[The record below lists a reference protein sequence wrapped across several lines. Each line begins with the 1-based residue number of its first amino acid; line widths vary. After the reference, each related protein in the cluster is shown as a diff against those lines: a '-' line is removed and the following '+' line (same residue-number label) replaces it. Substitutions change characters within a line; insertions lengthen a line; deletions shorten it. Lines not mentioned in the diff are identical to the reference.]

1 MERMDPKTL
10 RYAPTH
16 EWAARDGDTV
26 TVGITKFAVEQ
37 LSDVTHVELGS
48 VGRAVTAGQP
58 FGEVESVKSVN
69 DLYAPVSGDIS
80 AVNEKLAADPSLVT
94 NDPLGAGWMV
104 KIKVKPG
111 TTLDHLMALDAYEK
125 QIASEGP

>member
-1 MERMDPKTL
+1 MDPKTL
-10 RYAPTH
+10 RYAASH
-16 EWAARDGDTV
+16 EWAAQDGDVV

-37 LSDVTHVELGS
+37 LTDVTHVELFK
-48 VGRAVTAGQP
+48 VGREVTAGQP

-69 DLYAPVSGDIS
+69 DLYAPVSGEVA
-80 AVNEKLAADPSLVT
+80 AVNAALADDPSLVT

-111 TTLDHLMALDAYEK
+111 TKLDHLMGLDAYEK
-125 QIASEGP
+125 QISEGH